1 MVNQSRLPFA
11 FILLSVSASYGCI
24 IHNTDSGVCAYK
36 YLPKSSQPDEV
47 ARAET
52 LWKADLPF
60 CGRWIGNYYAPCVP
74 STPTDAWTAADTNFP
89 FGRLVGT
96 SDDGQQVDIHSIR
109 SKDSWIEQTVT
120 NSIQS
125 RIEMEKM
132 QGSRYYH
139 YYQNKDCQDAYAR
152 YTCWINFPRCSD
164 DTGESLPVCQS
175 VCENLFRVCGFA
187 SEIWRCEMDVVDGE
201 DAYDIRAF
209 FPGQPFKKNDE
220 RTAVCTPSI
229 KGAAATTRHGV
240 GMWILPLSASLV

>member
-1 MVNQSRLPFA
+1 MVLSIPLPTDDVMVNQSRLPFA

-175 VCENLFRVCGFA
+175 G
-187 SEIWRCEMDVVDGE
+187 EIR
-201 DAYDIRAF
+201 IR
-209 FPGQPFKKNDE
+209 
-220 RTAVCTPSI
+220 
-229 KGAAATTRHGV
+229 
-240 GMWILPLSASLV
+240 